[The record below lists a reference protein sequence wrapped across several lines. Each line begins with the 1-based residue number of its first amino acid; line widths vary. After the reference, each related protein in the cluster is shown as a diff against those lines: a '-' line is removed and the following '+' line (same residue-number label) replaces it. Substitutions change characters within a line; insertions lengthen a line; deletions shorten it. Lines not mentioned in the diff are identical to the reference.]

1 MRSKLWGRS
10 GWGSRRKAGGGG
22 EREAGEE
29 RAGGGPRVESRTN
42 RGKLRNNASYF
53 AIDIGPNGESRGKN
67 GGSRECNVWRA
78 EGLDPPVHAKRFFLA
93 CVAGAWK

>member
-10 GWGSRRKAGGGG
+10 GWESRRKAGAGG
-22 EREAGEE
+22 ERDGGEE
-29 RAGGGPRVESRTN
+29 SAGGGPRVESRTN
-42 RGKLRNNASYF
+42 SGKLRNNALYF

-78 EGLDPPVHAKRFFLA
+78 EGLDPPSTHKRFFLA

>member
-10 GWGSRRKAGGGG
+10 RWGSRRKAGGGG

-29 RAGGGPRVESRTN
+29 RAGGATRVESRTN

-53 AIDIGPNGESRGKN
+53 AIDIGPKQRKK
-67 GGSRECNVWRA
+67 WRKP
-78 EGLDPPVHAKRFFLA
+78 GM
-93 CVAGAWK
+93 